1 MLNGYKESG
10 ATLFFSK
17 LMRVMKKMKAELNEH
32 RYYLEQMVEQR
43 TAHLLKRIAVLESCN
58 AALCDKLAS
67 VQQEAVALK
76 QQPAHTLFDNDAELN
91 DCAVKLCII
100 NNQARKPVGSI
111 VQDKWGEHV
120 TAA

>member
-1 MLNGYKESG
+1 MLNGYQESG
-10 ATLFFSK
+10 VTLFFSK
-17 LMRVMKKMKAELNEH
+17 VMRGMKKMKVELNEH

-67 VQQEAVALK
+67 VQQGTVALK
-76 QQPAHTLFDNDAELN
+76 QQPAHTLFDNDAEL
-91 DCAVKLCII
+91 DGAVKLCII
-100 NNQARKPVGSI
+100 NNQTRKPVGSI
-111 VQDKWGEHV
+111 VQDKWDEHV